1 MRNIAENVRS
11 ENMIPV
17 VRARLAMVLQREGL
31 RVTEIAAA
39 LNTTP
44 AAVVQYLKGKRGR
57 LVGRPAQLDRT
68 IEALAERILQ
78 RVRSGVREG
87 VRMPEL
93 MDAADQLIIASK
105 GSKMLEETTPKD
117 NRQIVDVLR
126 QRLEL
131 ELKASERCLESAVK
145 FDDQY
150 SKLLLRMIAADS
162 MRHADVVSQ
171 IISWTE
177 LPREPTL
184 NVPKKEFLDAILQ
197 IEDKA
202 GEQSLRDTVKISHP
216 VARLLL
222 EWIDADEKKH
232 ERIIG
237 KMVHLIQGS
246 SLSIVCASL
255 AANITCVVCCKGGGS
270 GTFYNGPIFRTS
282 SILPRSFVPHLT
294 MSASS
299 H

>member
-1 MRNIAENVRS
+1 MRHIAEGVRT
-11 ENMIPV
+11 ENLIPV
-17 VRARLAMVLQREGL
+17 VRARLALSLRRDGL
-31 RVTEIAAA
+31 RVKEIAAA

-57 LVGRPAQLDRT
+57 LVARPAQVDRT
-68 IEALAERILQ
+68 IDALAERVLQ
-78 RVRSGVREG
+78 RVRSGVREA

-93 MDAADQLIIASK
+93 MEAADQIIIASK
-105 GSKMLEETTPKD
+105 GSKVLEETPQK
-117 NRQIVDVLR
+117 REKQVVEVLR

-131 ELKASERCLESAVK
+131 ELRASERCLESAVK

-177 LPREPTL
+177 LPHEPTL

-237 KMVHLIQGS
+237 KMVHLIQQS
-246 SLSIVCASL
+246 SV
-255 AANITCVVCCKGGGS
+255 
-270 GTFYNGPIFRTS
+270 
-282 SILPRSFVPHLT
+282 
-294 MSASS
+294 
-299 H
+299 

>member
-1 MRNIAENVRS
+1 MLTLLITAHSYPNIMRTLTERVRS
-11 ENMIPV
+11 EHMIPV
-17 VRARLAMVLQREGL
+17 VRARLAMSLKRQGL

-57 LVGRPAQLDRT
+57 LVARPAQVDRT
-68 IEALAERILQ
+68 IDALAERVLQ

-93 MDAADQLIIASK
+93 IEAADQIIIASK
-105 GSKMLEETTPKD
+105 GSRMLEETTPKD

-150 SKLLLRMIAADS
+150 SKLLIRMIAADS

-177 LPREPTL
+177 LPHEAMLT
-184 NVPKKEFLDAILQ
+184 VPKKEFLDAILQ
-197 IEDKA
+197 VEDKA
-202 GEQSLRDTVKISHP
+202 GEQSLKDTVRISHP

-237 KMVHLIQGS
+237 KMVHLIQG
-246 SLSIVCASL
+246 
-255 AANITCVVCCKGGGS
+255 
-270 GTFYNGPIFRTS
+270 RT
-282 SILPRSFVPHLT
+282 
-294 MSASS
+294 
-299 H
+299 

>member
-1 MRNIAENVRS
+1 MRNIAEGVRS

-17 VRARLAMVLQREGL
+17 VRARLALSLRHEGL
-31 RVTEIAAA
+31 RVTEIASA

-57 LVGRPAQLDRT
+57 MVARSTQVDRT
-68 IEALAERILQ
+68 IDALAERILQ

-93 MDAADQLIIASK
+93 MEAADQIIIASK
-105 GSKMLEETTPKD
+105 GSRMLQETPQK
-117 NRQIVDVLR
+117 REKQVVEVLR

-177 LPREPTL
+177 LSPEPTL
-184 NVPKKEFLDAILQ
+184 NVPKKEFLDAIMQ

-202 GEQSLRDTVKISHP
+202 GEQSLRDAVKISHP
-216 VARLLL
+216 VAKLLL

-232 ERIIG
+232 ERIIT
-237 KMVHLIQGS
+237 KMVRLIQS
-246 SLSIVCASL
+246 S
-255 AANITCVVCCKGGGS
+255 T
-270 GTFYNGPIFRTS
+270 
-282 SILPRSFVPHLT
+282 
-294 MSASS
+294 
-299 H
+299 

>member
-1 MRNIAENVRS
+1 MRS

-17 VRARLAMVLQREGL
+17 VRARLALSLRREGL
-31 RVTEIAAA
+31 RVKEIAAA

-57 LVGRPAQLDRT
+57 MVARPAQVDRT
-68 IEALAERILQ
+68 IDALADKVLQ
-78 RVRSGVREG
+78 RVRRGVGEG

-93 MDAADQLIIASK
+93 MEAADQIIIASK
-105 GSKMLEETTPKD
+105 GSRLLEETTQEREK
-117 NRQIVDVLR
+117 QVVEVLR

-131 ELKASERCLESAVK
+131 ELRASERCLESAVK

-177 LPREPTL
+177 LPHEHTL
-184 NVPKKEFLDAILQ
+184 SVPRKEFLDAILQ

-222 EWIDADEKKH
+222 EWIDVDEKKH
-232 ERIIG
+232 ERIIS
-237 KMVHLIQGS
+237 KMVHLLNQG
-246 SLSIVCASL
+246 
-255 AANITCVVCCKGGGS
+255 
-270 GTFYNGPIFRTS
+270 
-282 SILPRSFVPHLT
+282 
-294 MSASS
+294 
-299 H
+299 

>member
-1 MRNIAENVRS
+1 
-11 ENMIPV
+11 MIPV
-17 VRARLAMVLQREGL
+17 VRARLALSLRREGL
-31 RVTEIAAA
+31 RVKEIAAA

-57 LVGRPAQLDRT
+57 LVVRPAQVDRT
-68 IEALAERILQ
+68 IDALADKVLQ

-93 MDAADQLIIASK
+93 MEAADQIIIASK
-105 GSKMLEETTPKD
+105 GSKMLEETPQK
-117 NRQIVDVLR
+117 REKQVVEVLR

-184 NVPKKEFLDAILQ
+184 NVPRKEFLDAILQ

-246 SLSIVCASL
+246 
-255 AANITCVVCCKGGGS
+255 N
-270 GTFYNGPIFRTS
+270 
-282 SILPRSFVPHLT
+282 
-294 MSASS
+294 
-299 H
+299 

>member
-1 MRNIAENVRS
+1 MRNIAEGVRS

-17 VRARLAMVLQREGL
+17 VRARLAVSLRREGL
-31 RVTEIAAA
+31 RVKEIAAA

-44 AAVVQYLKGKRGR
+44 AAIVQYLKGKRGK
-57 LVGRPAQLDRT
+57 LVARPAQVDRT
-68 IEALAERILQ
+68 IDALAERVLQ

-93 MDAADQLIIASK
+93 MEAADQIIIASK
-105 GSKMLEETTPKD
+105 GSRMIEETSQK
-117 NRQIVDVLR
+117 REKQVVEVLR

-131 ELKASERCLESAVK
+131 ELRASERCLDSAVK

-177 LPREPTL
+177 LPNEPTL

-202 GEQSLRDTVKISHP
+202 GEQSLKDTVKVSHP

-237 KMVHLIQGS
+237 KMVRVIQ
-246 SLSIVCASL
+246 
-255 AANITCVVCCKGGGS
+255 
-270 GTFYNGPIFRTS
+270 TS
-282 SILPRSFVPHLT
+282 
-294 MSASS
+294 A
-299 H
+299 

>member
-1 MRNIAENVRS
+1 MRTITEGARS

-17 VRARLAMVLQREGL
+17 VRARIALSLKREGL

-57 LVGRPAQLDRT
+57 LVARPVQVDRT
-68 IEALAERILQ
+68 IDALADKILQ

-93 MDAADQLIIASK
+93 MEAADQIIIASK
-105 GSKMLEETTPKD
+105 GSKMLEEAPQ
-117 NRQIVDVLR
+117 NREKQGVEVLR

-131 ELKASERCLESAVK
+131 ELRASERCLESAVK

-177 LPREPTL
+177 LPHEPTL
-184 NVPKKEFLDAILQ
+184 NVPKREFLDAILQ

-202 GEQSLRDTVKISHP
+202 GEQSLRDTVKVSHP

-232 ERIIG
+232 ERIIN
-237 KMVHLIQGS
+237 KMVHLLRGS
-246 SLSIVCASL
+246 
-255 AANITCVVCCKGGGS
+255 T
-270 GTFYNGPIFRTS
+270 
-282 SILPRSFVPHLT
+282 
-294 MSASS
+294 
-299 H
+299 

>member
-1 MRNIAENVRS
+1 MRNIADGLRS
-11 ENMIPV
+11 ENVIPV
-17 VRARLAMVLQREGL
+17 VRARLALSLKREGL
-31 RVTEIAAA
+31 RVKEIAAA

-57 LVGRPAQLDRT
+57 LVTRPAQVDRT
-68 IEALAERILQ
+68 IDALAERVLQ

-87 VRMPEL
+87 VRMAEL
-93 MDAADQLIIASK
+93 MEVADQIIIASK
-105 GSKMLEETTPKD
+105 GSRMIEETTQK
-117 NRQIVDVLR
+117 REKQVVEVLR

-131 ELKASERCLESAVK
+131 ELKASERCLESAAK

-177 LPREPTL
+177 LPHEPTL
-184 NVPKKEFLDAILQ
+184 NVPKREFLDAILQ
-197 IEDKA
+197 VEDKA
-202 GEQSLRDTVKISHP
+202 GEQSLKHSVKISHP

-237 KMVHLIQGS
+237 KMVRLIES
-246 SLSIVCASL
+246 S
-255 AANITCVVCCKGGGS
+255 G
-270 GTFYNGPIFRTS
+270 
-282 SILPRSFVPHLT
+282 
-294 MSASS
+294 
-299 H
+299 

>member
-1 MRNIAENVRS
+1 MRTVTEGMRS

-17 VRARLAMVLQREGL
+17 VRARLALSLKRQGL
-31 RVTEIAAA
+31 RVTEIATA

-44 AAVVQYLKGKRGR
+44 AAIVQYLKGKRGR
-57 LVGRPAQLDRT
+57 LVARPAQVDRT
-68 IEALAERILQ
+68 IDGLADKVLQ
-78 RVRSGVREG
+78 RFRSGVREG

-93 MDAADQLIIASK
+93 MEAADQILIASR
-105 GSKMLEETTPKD
+105 GSTMLAETTQK
-117 NRQIVDVLR
+117 REQQVVEVLR

-131 ELKASERCLESAVK
+131 ELRASERCLDSAVK

-150 SKLLLRMIAADS
+150 AKLLLRMIAADS

-184 NVPKKEFLDAILQ
+184 NVPKKELLDAILQ

-202 GEQSLRDTVKISHP
+202 GEQSLKDTVKISHP

-222 EWIDADEKKH
+222 EWIDADENKH
-232 ERIIG
+232 ERIIR
-237 KMVHLIQGS
+237 KMVRLIQ
-246 SLSIVCASL
+246 
-255 AANITCVVCCKGGGS
+255 
-270 GTFYNGPIFRTS
+270 TS
-282 SILPRSFVPHLT
+282 S
-294 MSASS
+294 
-299 H
+299 

>member
-1 MRNIAENVRS
+1 MRNIAEGVRT

-17 VRARLAMVLQREGL
+17 VRARLALSLKRQGL
-31 RVTEIAAA
+31 RVTEIATA

-57 LVGRPAQLDRT
+57 LVARPAQVDRT
-68 IEALAERILQ
+68 IDALAERVLQ
-78 RVRSGVREG
+78 RARSGVREG

-93 MDAADQLIIASK
+93 MEAADQIIIASK
-105 GSKMLEETTPKD
+105 GNKMLEETTQRQEK
-117 NRQIVDVLR
+117 QIVEVLR

-131 ELKASERCLESAVK
+131 ELRASERCLDSAVK
-145 FDDQY
+145 FEDQY

-177 LPREPTL
+177 LPHEPTL

-202 GEQSLRDTVKISHP
+202 GEQSLKDTVKISHP
-216 VARLLL
+216 IARLLL
-222 EWIDADEKKH
+222 EWIDTDEKKH
-232 ERIIG
+232 ERIIS
-237 KMVHLIQGS
+237 KMVR
-246 SLSIVCASL
+246 
-255 AANITCVVCCKGGGS
+255 VVQD
-270 GTFYNGPIFRTS
+270 
-282 SILPRSFVPHLT
+282 
-294 MSASS
+294 SA
-299 H
+299 

>member
-1 MRNIAENVRS
+1 MRTIAGTVRS

-17 VRARLAMVLQREGL
+17 VRARLALSLRREGL

-57 LVGRPAQLDRT
+57 LVARPAQVDRT
-68 IEALAERILQ
+68 IDALADKVLQ

-93 MDAADQLIIASK
+93 MEAADQIIIASK
-105 GSKMLEETTPKD
+105 GSKMLEETPQK
-117 NRQIVDVLR
+117 REKQILEVLR

-177 LPREPTL
+177 LPHEPVL

-197 IEDKA
+197 VEDKA
-202 GEQSLRDTVKISHP
+202 GEQSLKDTVRISHP
-216 VARLLL
+216 MARLLL

-237 KMVHLIQGS
+237 KMVHLI
-246 SLSIVCASL
+246 
-255 AANITCVVCCKGGGS
+255 KG
-270 GTFYNGPIFRTS
+270 RT
-282 SILPRSFVPHLT
+282 
-294 MSASS
+294 
-299 H
+299 

>member
-1 MRNIAENVRS
+1 MRNVTEGVRS

-17 VRARLAMVLQREGL
+17 VRARLALSLRREGL
-31 RVTEIAAA
+31 RVKEIAAA

-57 LVGRPAQLDRT
+57 LVVRPAQVDRT
-68 IEALAERILQ
+68 IDALADKVLQ

-93 MDAADQLIIASK
+93 MEAADQIIIASK
-105 GSKMLEETTPKD
+105 GSKMLEETPQK
-117 NRQIVDVLR
+117 REKQVVEVLR

-184 NVPKKEFLDAILQ
+184 NVPRKEFLDAILQ

-202 GEQSLRDTVKISHP
+202 GEQSLRDTHQFLSTVNRKITQS
-216 VARLLL
+216 
-222 EWIDADEKKH
+222 
-232 ERIIG
+232 
-237 KMVHLIQGS
+237 
-246 SLSIVCASL
+246 
-255 AANITCVVCCKGGGS
+255 
-270 GTFYNGPIFRTS
+270 
-282 SILPRSFVPHLT
+282 
-294 MSASS
+294 
-299 H
+299 

>member
-1 MRNIAENVRS
+1 MRNIAEGVRT

-17 VRARLAMVLQREGL
+17 VRARLALSLKRQGL
-31 RVTEIAAA
+31 RVTEIATA

-57 LVGRPAQLDRT
+57 LVARPAQVDRT
-68 IEALAERILQ
+68 IDALAERVLQ
-78 RVRSGVREG
+78 RARSGVREG

-93 MDAADQLIIASK
+93 MEAADQIIIASK
-105 GSKMLEETTPKD
+105 GSKMLEETTQRQEK
-117 NRQIVDVLR
+117 QIVEVLR

-131 ELKASERCLESAVK
+131 ELRASERCLDSAVK
-145 FDDQY
+145 FEDQY

-177 LPREPTL
+177 LPHEPTL

-202 GEQSLRDTVKISHP
+202 GEQSLKDTVKISHP
-216 VARLLL
+216 IARLLL
-222 EWIDADEKKH
+222 EWIDTDEKKH
-232 ERIIG
+232 ERIIS
-237 KMVHLIQGS
+237 KMVR
-246 SLSIVCASL
+246 
-255 AANITCVVCCKGGGS
+255 VVQD
-270 GTFYNGPIFRTS
+270 
-282 SILPRSFVPHLT
+282 
-294 MSASS
+294 SA
-299 H
+299 

>member
-1 MRNIAENVRS
+1 MRTVLERVRS

-17 VRARLAMVLQREGL
+17 VRARLAMTLKRQGL

-57 LVGRPAQLDRT
+57 LVARPSQIDRT
-68 IEALAERILQ
+68 IDALADKVLQ
-78 RVRSGVREG
+78 RVRSGVKEG

-93 MDAADQLIIASK
+93 IEAADQIIIASK
-105 GSKMLEETTPKD
+105 GSKMLEETTQRQEK
-117 NRQIVDVLR
+117 QIVEILR

-131 ELKASERCLESAVK
+131 ELRASERCLDSAVK
-145 FDDQY
+145 FEDQY

-177 LPREPTL
+177 LPHEPTL

-202 GEQSLRDTVKISHP
+202 GEQSLKDTVKISHP
-216 VARLLL
+216 IARLLL
-222 EWIDADEKKH
+222 EWIDTDEKKH
-232 ERIIG
+232 ERIIS
-237 KMVHLIQGS
+237 KMVRVIQ
-246 SLSIVCASL
+246 AS
-255 AANITCVVCCKGGGS
+255 A
-270 GTFYNGPIFRTS
+270 
-282 SILPRSFVPHLT
+282 
-294 MSASS
+294 
-299 H
+299 

>member
-17 VRARLAMVLQREGL
+17 VRARLALSLRREGL
-31 RVTEIAAA
+31 RVKEIAAA

-57 LVGRPAQLDRT
+57 LVARPAQVDRT
-68 IEALAERILQ
+68 IDALADKVLQ
-78 RVRSGVREG
+78 RIRSGVREG

-93 MDAADQLIIASK
+93 MEAADQIIIASK
-105 GSKMLEETTPKD
+105 GSKMLEETPQK
-117 NRQIVDVLR
+117 REKQVVEVLR

-184 NVPKKEFLDAILQ
+184 NVPRKEFLDAILQ

-246 SLSIVCASL
+246 
-255 AANITCVVCCKGGGS
+255 T
-270 GTFYNGPIFRTS
+270 
-282 SILPRSFVPHLT
+282 
-294 MSASS
+294 
-299 H
+299 

>member
-1 MRNIAENVRS
+1 MRS

-17 VRARLAMVLQREGL
+17 VRARLALSLRREGL
-31 RVTEIAAA
+31 RVKEIAAA

-57 LVGRPAQLDRT
+57 MVARPAQVDRT
-68 IEALAERILQ
+68 IDALADKVLQ
-78 RVRSGVREG
+78 RIRSGVREG

-93 MDAADQLIIASK
+93 MEAADQIIIASK
-105 GSKMLEETTPKD
+105 GSRLLEETTQK
-117 NRQIVDVLR
+117 REKQVVEVLR

-131 ELKASERCLESAVK
+131 ELRASERCLESAVK

-171 IISWTE
+171 VISWTE
-177 LPREPTL
+177 LPHELTL
-184 NVPKKEFLDAILQ
+184 NVPRKEFLDAIMQ

-222 EWIDADEKKH
+222 EWIDIDEKKH
-232 ERIIG
+232 ERIIS
-237 KMVHLIQGS
+237 KMVHLLRQD
-246 SLSIVCASL
+246 
-255 AANITCVVCCKGGGS
+255 
-270 GTFYNGPIFRTS
+270 
-282 SILPRSFVPHLT
+282 
-294 MSASS
+294 
-299 H
+299 

>member
-1 MRNIAENVRS
+1 MRNLTEGVRS

-17 VRARLAMVLQREGL
+17 VRARLALSLRREGL
-31 RVTEIAAA
+31 RVKEIAAA

-57 LVGRPAQLDRT
+57 LVARPAQVDRT
-68 IEALAERILQ
+68 IDALADKVLQ
-78 RVRSGVREG
+78 RVRSGIREG

-93 MDAADQLIIASK
+93 MEAADQIIIASK
-105 GSKMLEETTPKD
+105 GSKMLEETTQRQE
-117 NRQIVDVLR
+117 RQIVEVLR

-131 ELKASERCLESAVK
+131 ELRASERCLDSAVK
-145 FDDQY
+145 FEDQY

-177 LPREPTL
+177 LPHEPTL
-184 NVPKKEFLDAILQ
+184 NVPKREFLDAILQ

-232 ERIIG
+232 ERIIK
-237 KMVHLIQGS
+237 KMAHLIQGS
-246 SLSIVCASL
+246 
-255 AANITCVVCCKGGGS
+255 T
-270 GTFYNGPIFRTS
+270 
-282 SILPRSFVPHLT
+282 
-294 MSASS
+294 
-299 H
+299 

>member
-1 MRNIAENVRS
+1 
-11 ENMIPV
+11 MIPV
-17 VRARLAMVLQREGL
+17 VRARLALSLRREGL
-31 RVTEIAAA
+31 RVKEIAAA

-57 LVGRPAQLDRT
+57 LVVRPAQVDRT
-68 IEALAERILQ
+68 IDALADKVLQ

-93 MDAADQLIIASK
+93 MEAADQIIIASK
-105 GSKMLEETTPKD
+105 GSKMLEETPQK
-117 NRQIVDVLR
+117 REKQVVEVLR

-177 LPREPTL
+177 LPSEPTL
-184 NVPKKEFLDAILQ
+184 NVPRKEFLDAILQ

-246 SLSIVCASL
+246 
-255 AANITCVVCCKGGGS
+255 T
-270 GTFYNGPIFRTS
+270 
-282 SILPRSFVPHLT
+282 
-294 MSASS
+294 
-299 H
+299 

>member
-1 MRNIAENVRS
+1 MRAITESVRS

-17 VRARLAMVLQREGL
+17 VRARLAMSLKRQGL

-57 LVGRPAQLDRT
+57 LVARPAQVDRT
-68 IEALAERILQ
+68 IDALADKILQ
-78 RVRSGVREG
+78 RVRSGVTEG

-93 MDAADQLIIASK
+93 MEAADQMIIASK
-105 GSKMLEETTPKD
+105 GNKMLEETTQK
-117 NRQIVDVLR
+117 REKQVVEVLR

-131 ELKASERCLESAVK
+131 ELRASERCLESAVK

-177 LPREPTL
+177 LPHEPTL
-184 NVPKKEFLDAILQ
+184 NVPKKEFLDTILQ

-232 ERIIG
+232 ERVIS
-237 KMVHLIQGS
+237 KMVQLIQRLG
-246 SLSIVCASL
+246 
-255 AANITCVVCCKGGGS
+255 
-270 GTFYNGPIFRTS
+270 
-282 SILPRSFVPHLT
+282 
-294 MSASS
+294 
-299 H
+299 

>member
-1 MRNIAENVRS
+1 
-11 ENMIPV
+11 MIPV
-17 VRARLAMVLQREGL
+17 VRARLALSLKREGL

-57 LVGRPAQLDRT
+57 LNVRPAQVDRT
-68 IEALAERILQ
+68 IDALADRVLQ

-93 MDAADQLIIASK
+93 MEAADQIIIASK
-105 GSKMLEETTPKD
+105 GNRMLEETTQRKEK
-117 NRQIVDVLR
+117 QVVEVLR

-177 LPREPTL
+177 LPGEL
-184 NVPKKEFLDAILQ
+184 NLNLPRKEFLDAIMQ

-202 GEQSLRDTVKISHP
+202 GEQSLRDTVRISHP
-216 VARLLL
+216 VAKLLL

-232 ERIIG
+232 ERIIN
-237 KMVHLIQGS
+237 KMVHLLRQ
-246 SLSIVCASL
+246 A
-255 AANITCVVCCKGGGS
+255 
-270 GTFYNGPIFRTS
+270 
-282 SILPRSFVPHLT
+282 
-294 MSASS
+294 
-299 H
+299 

>member
-1 MRNIAENVRS
+1 MRNIAEGVRT

-17 VRARLAMVLQREGL
+17 VRARLALSLKRQGL
-31 RVTEIAAA
+31 RVTEIATA

-57 LVGRPAQLDRT
+57 LVARPAQVDRT
-68 IEALAERILQ
+68 IDALAERVLQ
-78 RVRSGVREG
+78 RARSGVREG

-93 MDAADQLIIASK
+93 MEAADQIIIASK
-105 GSKMLEETTPKD
+105 GSKMLEETTQRQEK
-117 NRQIVDVLR
+117 QIVEVLR

-131 ELKASERCLESAVK
+131 ELRASERCLDSAVK
-145 FDDQY
+145 FEDQY

-177 LPREPTL
+177 LPHEPTL

-202 GEQSLRDTVKISHP
+202 GEQSLKDTVKISHP
-216 VARLLL
+216 IARLLL
-222 EWIDADEKKH
+222 EWIDTDEKKH
-232 ERIIG
+232 ERIIN
-237 KMVHLIQGS
+237 KMVRVVQ
-246 SLSIVCASL
+246 AS
-255 AANITCVVCCKGGGS
+255 A
-270 GTFYNGPIFRTS
+270 
-282 SILPRSFVPHLT
+282 
-294 MSASS
+294 
-299 H
+299 

>member
-1 MRNIAENVRS
+1 VRS

-17 VRARLAMVLQREGL
+17 VRARVAIALRREGL

-44 AAVVQYLKGKRGR
+44 AAVVQYLKGKRGK
-57 LVGRPAQLDRT
+57 LVGRPAQVDRT
-68 IEALAERILQ
+68 IEALAERVLQ

-87 VRMPEL
+87 IRMPEL
-93 MDAADQLIIASK
+93 MEAADQLVIASK
-105 GSKMLEETTPKD
+105 GSKMLEETSKK
-117 NRQIVDVLR
+117 NERQVVEVLR

-131 ELKASERCLESAVK
+131 ELRASERCLDSAVK
-145 FDDQY
+145 FEDQY

-177 LPREPTL
+177 LPHEPTF

-202 GEQSLRDTVKISHP
+202 GEQSLKDTVKISHP
-216 VARLLL
+216 IARLLL

-232 ERIIG
+232 ERIIS
-237 KMVHLIQGS
+237 KMVHVIQS
-246 SLSIVCASL
+246 S
-255 AANITCVVCCKGGGS
+255 T
-270 GTFYNGPIFRTS
+270 
-282 SILPRSFVPHLT
+282 
-294 MSASS
+294 
-299 H
+299 

>member
-1 MRNIAENVRS
+1 M
-11 ENMIPV
+11 
-17 VRARLAMVLQREGL
+17 
-31 RVTEIAAA
+31 
-39 LNTTP
+39 
-44 AAVVQYLKGKRGR
+44 
-57 LVGRPAQLDRT
+57 
-68 IEALAERILQ
+68 Q
-78 RVRSGVREG
+78 RVRSGVRDG

-105 GSKMLEETTPKD
+105 GSKMLEETKPKN
-117 NRQIVDVLR
+117 NRQVVDVLR

-177 LPREPTL
+177 LPREPIL

-202 GEQSLRDTVKISHP
+202 GEQSLKDTVKISHP
-216 VARLLL
+216 IARLLL
-222 EWIDADEKKH
+222 EWIDTDEKKH
-232 ERIIG
+232 ERIIS
-237 KMVHLIQGS
+237 KMVRIIQ
-246 SLSIVCASL
+246 
-255 AANITCVVCCKGGGS
+255 
-270 GTFYNGPIFRTS
+270 TS
-282 SILPRSFVPHLT
+282 
-294 MSASS
+294 A
-299 H
+299 

>member
-1 MRNIAENVRS
+1 MRNIAEGIKS
-11 ENMIPV
+11 ENLIPV
-17 VRARLAMVLQREGL
+17 VRARLALRLRRDGL
-31 RVTEIAAA
+31 RVKEIATA

-57 LVGRPAQLDRT
+57 LVARSAQVDRT
-68 IEALAERILQ
+68 IDALAERVFQ
-78 RVRSGVREG
+78 RVRSGVGEG

-93 MDAADQLIIASK
+93 MEAADQIIIASK
-105 GSKMLEETTPKD
+105 GNKMLEETTQRQEK
-117 NRQIVDVLR
+117 QIVEVLR

-131 ELKASERCLESAVK
+131 ELRASERCLDSAVK
-145 FDDQY
+145 FEDQY
-150 SKLLLRMIAADS
+150 SKLLLRMMAADS

-177 LPREPTL
+177 LPHEPTL
-184 NVPKKEFLDAILQ
+184 NVPKKELLDAILQ

-202 GEQSLRDTVKISHP
+202 GEQSVHDTVKISHP

-222 EWIDADEKKH
+222 EWIDADERKH

-246 SLSIVCASL
+246 
-255 AANITCVVCCKGGGS
+255 T
-270 GTFYNGPIFRTS
+270 
-282 SILPRSFVPHLT
+282 
-294 MSASS
+294 
-299 H
+299 

>member
-1 MRNIAENVRS
+1 MRNLTEGVRS

-17 VRARLAMVLQREGL
+17 VRARLALSLRREGL
-31 RVTEIAAA
+31 RVKEIAAA

-57 LVGRPAQLDRT
+57 LVTRPAQVDRT
-68 IEALAERILQ
+68 IDALADKVLQ

-93 MDAADQLIIASK
+93 MEAADQIIIASK
-105 GSKMLEETTPKD
+105 GSKMLEETTQRQEK
-117 NRQIVDVLR
+117 QIVEILR

-131 ELKASERCLESAVK
+131 ELRASERCLDSAVK
-145 FDDQY
+145 FEDQY

-177 LPREPTL
+177 LPHEPTL

-202 GEQSLRDTVKISHP
+202 GEQSLKDTVKISHP
-216 VARLLL
+216 IARLLL
-222 EWIDADEKKH
+222 EWIDTDEKKH
-232 ERIIG
+232 ERIIS
-237 KMVHLIQGS
+237 KMVRVIQ
-246 SLSIVCASL
+246 AS
-255 AANITCVVCCKGGGS
+255 A
-270 GTFYNGPIFRTS
+270 
-282 SILPRSFVPHLT
+282 
-294 MSASS
+294 
-299 H
+299 